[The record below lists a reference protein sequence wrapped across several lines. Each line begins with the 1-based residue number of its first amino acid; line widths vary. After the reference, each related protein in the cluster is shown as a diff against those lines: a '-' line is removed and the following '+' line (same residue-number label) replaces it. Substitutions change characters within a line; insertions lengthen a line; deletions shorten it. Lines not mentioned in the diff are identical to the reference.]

1 MVEASSEEL
10 SWFGKEFFMVS
21 TSSLQILLSL
31 SVDVYILTCSQLC
44 ESWPIF
50 GWLAWWLLWGKVVF
64 PQHLILNMIYRK
76 FKMMRTDS

>member
-10 SWFGKEFFMVS
+10 SWFGKDFFMVS
-21 TSSLQILLSL
+21 TSSLQILLFFT
-31 SVDVYILTCSQLC
+31 VDVYILTCSQLC
-44 ESWPIF
+44 ESWPIL
-50 GWLAWWLLWGKVVF
+50 GWLAWWLLWGKVLF